1 MLGSSLMQKEDTSLN
16 GVFGGISVS
25 KITMTFEVD
34 KAENI
39 TTTAPIYVS
48 NLTSRPRVNILHP
61 TEGTNLLGK
70 IPVKGTI
77 EGDNLSWVL
86 EYAPG
91 QYAQEGFEEIDRG
104 TEAKGHD
111 QQIATWDVS
120 SLPDGQYTLRL
131 TVTNTLTTITV
142 TRHNLIRSP

>member
-1 MLGSSLMQKEDTSLN
+1 M
-16 GVFGGISVS
+16 VVRARA
-25 KITMTFEVD
+25 VD

-77 EGDNLSWVL
+77 EGDNLSWGV

-91 QYAQEGFEEIDRG
+91 QHAQEGFEEIDRG

-111 QQIATWDVS
+111 QQIATGDVS